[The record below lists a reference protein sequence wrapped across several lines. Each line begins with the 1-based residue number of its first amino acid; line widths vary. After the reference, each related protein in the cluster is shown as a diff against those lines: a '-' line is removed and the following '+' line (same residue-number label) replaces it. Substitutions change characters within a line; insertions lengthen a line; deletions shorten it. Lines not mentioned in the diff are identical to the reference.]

1 MAGIASMVLPLPMR
15 MGSLDEFVNSTR
27 ARIRHGDA
35 KLVLIDDQLAPFYEA
50 VAGDPPIES
59 MGAVLPGAPERA
71 VGRPSRDAPSTTPS
85 GW

>member
-1 MAGIASMVLPLPMR
+1 MR

-50 VAGDPPIES
+50 APGDPVQVRCHHAGGDPAPAGGIANAVRSLRGVGAKTVAG
-59 MGAVLPGAPERA
+59 ATAAPH
-71 VGRPSRDAPSTTPS
+71 
-85 GW
+85 